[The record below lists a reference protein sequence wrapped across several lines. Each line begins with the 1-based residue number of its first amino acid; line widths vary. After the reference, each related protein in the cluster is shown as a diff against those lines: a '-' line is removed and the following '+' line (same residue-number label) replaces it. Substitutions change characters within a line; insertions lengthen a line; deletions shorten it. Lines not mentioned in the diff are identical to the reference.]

1 MESAEHRRRLP
12 VERARHGRQLRRV
25 RYRSTA
31 SPSCSHDRM
40 HHRALPILALFL
52 VASCARGGGPAAGP
66 NAAPATPRNANVARG
81 SLVIV
86 GGGPRSEAVMRK
98 FVDLAGGAGRARVI
112 VFPMASSLA
121 ETGPESVDAF
131 RRMGVSAWSANLSRD
146 EAMRSETAKGL
157 DSATGIWFPGGD
169 QARITAV
176 LVGTPTERAIRTR
189 YEAGAVVGG
198 TSAGAAVMSTPML
211 TGDER
216 HPGGA
221 RPDTTQSFIT
231 IARDNVVVTQGLGL
245 VEGAIV
251 DQHFLRRRRHN
262 RLISLV
268 LEHPQLVGVGI
279 DESTALII
287 EPGQPWRVLGASAV
301 MVYDARR
308 SQVTAP
314 GSETLGGTEIRMH
327 VLPSGSSYDPRTGEG
342 TLPRN

>member
-1 MESAEHRRRLP
+1 MRRCFAG
-12 VERARHGRQLRRV
+12 VF
-25 RYRSTA
+25 
-31 SPSCSHDRM
+31 
-40 HHRALPILALFL
+40 LFVL
-52 VASCARGGGPAAGP
+52 IVSCASAGVSSEGQTTAQGSGARTSSP
-66 NAAPATPRNANVARG
+66 RG

-86 GGGPRSEAVMRK
+86 GGGPRNEAVMQK
-98 FVDLAGGAGRARVI
+98 FVQLAGGAGGARVM
-112 VFPMASSLA
+112 VLPMASSLA
-121 ETGPESVDAF
+121 ETGPESVEAF
-131 RRMGVSAWSANLSRD
+131 RRMGVSAWSANLTRD
-146 EAMRSETAKGL
+146 EAMRAETARGL

-176 LVGTPTERAIRTR
+176 LVGTPTERAIRAR

-231 IARDNVVVTQGLGL
+231 IARDNVVVSQGLGL
-245 VEGAIV
+245 AEGAII

-279 DESTALII
+279 DESTALVI

-301 MVYDARR
+301 IVYDARR
-308 SQVTAP
+308 SRVTP
-314 GSETLGGTEIRMH
+314 GSATLGATDVRMH
-327 VLPSGSSYDPRTGEG
+327 VLPSGSLFDPRTGEAQ
-342 TLPRN
+342 LP

>member
-1 MESAEHRRRLP
+1 MRR
-12 VERARHGRQLRRV
+12 
-25 RYRSTA
+25 
-31 SPSCSHDRM
+31 CSFL
-40 HHRALPILALFL
+40 AVLLLAL
-52 VASCARGGGPAAGP
+52 ASSCANVPASSGT
-66 NAAPATPRNANVARG
+66 AAASTTGVVRSARG

-86 GGGPRSEAVMRK
+86 GGGPRSEPVMQK
-98 FVDLAGGAGRARVI
+98 FVQLAGGAERARVI

-121 ETGPESVDAF
+121 ETGPESVEAF
-131 RRMGVSAWSANLSRD
+131 RRMGVTAWSANLSRD
-146 EAMRSETAKGL
+146 DALRPETARGL

-176 LVGTPTERAIRTR
+176 LVGTPVERAIRAR

-245 VEGAIV
+245 AGGAII

-268 LEHPQLVGVGI
+268 LEHPELVGVGI
-279 DESTALII
+279 DESTALVI

-301 MVYDARR
+301 VVYDARHSR
-308 SQVTAP
+308 VTPASQ
-314 GSETLGGTEIRMH
+314 TLGATDIRMH
-327 VLPSGSSYDPRTGEG
+327 VLPAGSQFDPRTGQGE
-342 TLPRN
+342 LP